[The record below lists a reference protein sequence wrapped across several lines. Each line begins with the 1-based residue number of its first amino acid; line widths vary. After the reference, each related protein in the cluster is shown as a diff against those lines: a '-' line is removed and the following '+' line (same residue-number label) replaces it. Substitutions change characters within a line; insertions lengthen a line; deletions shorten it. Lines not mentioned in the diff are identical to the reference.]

1 MNEFSNFSPLAQGMY
16 DALNEALSP
25 LFFQLENESHK
36 HQRPGTDTHFKA
48 TIVSNTFIKKKRIDR
63 HRLVNALCQNAF
75 QNGLHALSLHLYT
88 EEEWTARGE
97 SIPRSPFCQSKK
109 TG

>member
-1 MNEFSNFSPLAQGMY
+1 MNEVSNLSPLAQGMY

-48 TIVSNTFIKKKRIDR
+48 TIVSNTFIKKSVLTATVWSCIMS
-63 HRLVNALCQNAF
+63 NAF
-75 QNGLHALSLHLYT
+75 QMVCMH
-88 EEEWTARGE
+88 
-97 SIPRSPFCQSKK
+97 
-109 TG
+109 